1 MSRFPNISVA
11 DFAENLLEGTMSDI
25 ATGNAPI
32 PDINN
37 SSPSPQHMA
46 PDVSK
51 LEVPASMIESI
62 TGRPVAKAEVPINSD
77 LVSDQRDD
85 IKDLL
90 VEAKTVVSK
99 LKSLLGEDTSPGATQ
114 AGHLGT
120 GPLAKARAAIH
131 AKRYP
136 DDRTY
141 DDIMRGRGYS
151 TDILPAETPGTE
163 TPKVTIPY
171 KTKGK
176 TLENRLETA
185 IKRFLSERTKSSSVM
200 RMAGLMRDEPKHYP
214 EGAGGDPDPDPDPDS
229 GEDKPARKARRP
241 KRK

>member
-1 MSRFPNISVA
+1 MSRLPNISVA
-11 DFAENLLEGTMSDI
+11 DFAEGLLEGTMSDI

-131 AKRYP
+131 ARRYP
-136 DDRTY
+136 DDKTY
-141 DDIMRGRGYS
+141 DDIMSDRGYIS
-151 TDILPAETPGTE
+151 ADNILPSETPGTE

-171 KTKGK
+171 KKNGK
-176 TLENRLETA
+176 TLESRLEDA
-185 IKRFLSERTKSSSVM
+185 IKIFLVEKLVPSSGVAKLAGYNPQIKHKTAATARLTALGKNRNRKSG
-200 RMAGLMRDEPKHYP
+200 R
-214 EGAGGDPDPDPDPDS
+214 
-229 GEDKPARKARRP
+229 GEDEEYDE
-241 KRK
+241 